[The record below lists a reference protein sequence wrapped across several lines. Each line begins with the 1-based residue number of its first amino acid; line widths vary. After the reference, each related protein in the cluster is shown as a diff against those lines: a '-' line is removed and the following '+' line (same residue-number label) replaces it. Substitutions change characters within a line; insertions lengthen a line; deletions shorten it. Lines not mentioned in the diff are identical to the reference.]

1 MYFTISP
8 KARRKKRELKGRLHM
23 KGERERRW
31 NAKKQPTKNPEAQ
44 FWIQC
49 IRGNER
55 KYRIKHIFRKKSPL
69 LWWSKAEEVK
79 WQWKVYLIIVRIQ
92 ELSPCLHIY
101 SFSFV
106 DSPPTSKAIRKAE
119 KYCSLFSS
127 YRPANEQG
135 KQASGK
141 IYVLSFNSNP
151 VVMWKKTIVSA
162 PNTSQ
167 NWSFLTA
174 MEVSSKSAVAS
185 WFHYMREEELHIT
198 LEARDAAG
206 GEELS
211 ILWSGKVLEKKGR
224 DR

>member
-8 KARRKKRELKGRLHM
+8 KARRKKTELKGRLHM
-23 KGERERRW
+23 KEERERRW
-31 NAKKQPTKNPEAQ
+31 NAKKQPMKNPEAH

-55 KYRIKHIFRKKSPL
+55 KYWINHIFRKKSPM

-106 DSPPTSKAIRKAE
+106 DSPPTSEAIRKAE

-151 VVMWKKTIVSA
+151 VEKDSSFCSKHFTKLKLSYRHGSLKQKCSCVLIPLHERRGVA
-162 PNTSQ
+162 YYIGSQ
-167 NWSFLTA
+167 RCSGGGRVEYI
-174 MEVSSKSAVAS
+174 ME
-185 WFHYMREEELHIT
+185 R
-198 LEARDAAG
+198 
-206 GEELS
+206 
-211 ILWSGKVLEKKGR
+211 
-224 DR
+224 